1 MTDVAETILGCE
13 IVWASGSHPG
23 RVRPVNEDCVLAR
36 SPVFLVA
43 DGMGGHSAG
52 DLASAAV
59 VGAFTRQVVGHPAA
73 TIDIVRVALE
83 DADRDVRAIGS
94 LSRRGA
100 GSTVTGVALVQ
111 HGGMPHWL
119 VFNVG
124 DSRVYRLAGGVL
136 DRLTVDHSVV
146 QEMLDAGTLR
156 PEDVARAPQRN
167 VVTRAIGA
175 ADPTADS
182 WLVPV
187 VTGDRL
193 MLCSDGLYRELAD
206 ESLRAALTMAGRPQ
220 SAVDTLISLANRAGG
235 RDNISAVVL
244 DVRAGGLRGSD
255 ATDTTASAA
264 RGDDD
269 DTFAVR
275 G

>member
-1 MTDVAETILGCE
+1 MTDVVETVIGCE
-13 IVWASGSHPG
+13 LVWASGTHPG
-23 RVRPVNEDCVLAR
+23 QVRPVNEDCVLAR

-59 VGAFTRQVVGHPAA
+59 VGAFTRHLVGQRVA
-73 TIDIVRVALE
+73 TIDTVRLALE

-94 LSRRGA
+94 RSRRGP
-100 GSTVTGVALVQ
+100 GSTVTGVALVR
-111 HGGMPHWL
+111 HAGTPHWL

-124 DSRVYRLAGGVL
+124 DSRVYRLSGGVL
-136 DRLTVDHSVV
+136 ERLTVDHSVV

-156 PEDVARAPQRN
+156 PEDAARAPERN
-167 VVTRAIGA
+167 VVTRAIGT

-193 MLCSDGLYRELAD
+193 LLCSDGLYRELAD
-206 ESLRAALTMAGRPQ
+206 ESLRAALTMVGRPQ
-220 SAVDTLISLANRAGG
+220 AAVDTLISLANRAGG
-235 RDNISAVVL
+235 HDNVSAVVL
-244 DVRAGGLRGSD
+244 DVRAGGMRGSD
-255 ATDTTASAA
+255 PTDTTASAVRA
-264 RGDDD
+264 DVA
-269 DTFAVR
+269 DTFTVH